1 MGIKDDPSTFIK
13 AKDAKAFM
21 GAKTPEEASLLID
34 RLVAH
39 HAIRAVAA
47 VVALHDK
54 PLLMVAAPGDKA
66 GARHLNEWLVK
77 TVPALPPL
85 DRSVV
90 LVAIRKDGWVDTAT
104 WGKTRAL
111 CDAAAAWRDRLA
123 EHFYHTPFTTWFGH
137 GKDGVPTKL
146 SAEQLATLTD
156 ASRAWVAERTHPDA
170 KEP

>member
-21 GAKTPEEASLLID
+21 GAKTPEDASLLID

-47 VVALHDK
+47 VIALHDK

-66 GARHLNEWLVK
+66 GARLLNEWLVK
-77 TVPALPPL
+77 TVPEMAPI

-90 LVAIRKDGWVDTAT
+90 LVAIRKDGWIDTAT

-111 CDAAAAWRDRLA
+111 CEAAAVWRDRLA
-123 EHFYHTPFTTWFGH
+123 DQFHLAPFQTWFGF
-137 GKDGVPTKL
+137 GTDGVPTKL
-146 SAEQLATLTD
+146 SAHQLSTLTET
-156 ASRAWVAERTHPDA
+156 SRAWVAERTHPEA
-170 KEP
+170 KEA